1 MNNYPYNMPQY
12 GGTDFAVGARIS
24 NVLKGVYLRMTFGL
38 LVTALV
44 SLLAVNMGFLQIMI
58 QAPMLYWGLF
68 IAEIII
74 VIALSARIG
83 KMSSAAAAGMFY
95 LFAVVNG
102 LSLTPIFAVYTGASI
117 AKTFFICA
125 GTFGAM
131 SIYGYTTKSDLS
143 RMGSLLIMALF
154 GLIICSIIGMFWHNT
169 GFEWIISFLG
179 VAIFIGLTAWDTQQI
194 KRMAE
199 TMPASTAGH
208 LATLGA
214 LNLYLDFINLFL
226 YLLRFFG
233 SSRD

>member
-44 SLLAVNMGFLQIMI
+44 SLLAVNMGFLQIML
-58 QAPMLYWGLF
+58 QTPLLYWGLF

-95 LFAVVNG
+95 LFAIVNG
-102 LSLTPIFAVYTGASI
+102 LSLTPIFAIYTGASI

-131 SIYGYTTKSDLS
+131 SVYGYTTKSDLS
-143 RMGSLLIMALF
+143 RMGSLLTMALF
-154 GLIICSIIGMFWHNT
+154 GLIICLIVGMFWHNSA
-169 GFEWIISFLG
+169 FEWIVSFLG

-214 LNLYLDFINLFL
+214 LNLYLDFINLFI